1 MYILAVFLLL
11 PQQVSPTQ
19 LVLDNPYVQVN
30 SNAAPCATAKSS
42 CGDRVIVGGGRGGFR
57 GNQMGRGEI
66 AVIPAGDA
74 SPPPEGHDYLEV
86 ALKPG
91 HPPVK
96 SPPVM
101 IAPEKNSVLYDGD
114 HLFIFE
120 EKLDPAETR
129 GR

>member
-11 PQQVSPTQ
+11 QQASPAT

-30 SNAAPCATAKSS
+30 KNAAPCAAAKSS
-42 CGDRVIVGGGRGGFR
+42 CGDRVIVGLGTVAFR
-57 GNQMGRGEI
+57 GKQMRRGEI
-66 AVIPAGDA
+66 AVVSAAD
-74 SPPPEGHDYLEV
+74 SYPPPNGRDYLEV

-101 IAPEKNSVLYDGD
+101 IAPEKNSVLYDG
-114 HLFIFE
+114 
-120 EKLDPAETR
+120 
-129 GR
+129 